1 MFFGV
6 NWELLIIFILI
17 EVFNSFFKSKLAEFL
32 LKKIENRTENSNKHW
47 YKITDTKI
55 QNCSNQCPAEK

>member
-32 LKKIENRTENSNKHW
+32 LKKFENRTKNSNKH
-47 YKITDTKI
+47 
-55 QNCSNQCPAEK
+55 